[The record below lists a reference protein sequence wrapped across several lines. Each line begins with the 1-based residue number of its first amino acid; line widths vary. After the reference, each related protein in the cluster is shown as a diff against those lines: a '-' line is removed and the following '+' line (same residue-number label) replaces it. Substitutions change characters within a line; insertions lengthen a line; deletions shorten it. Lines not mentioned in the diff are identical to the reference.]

1 MIVRVRGPPLR
12 RRRKGA
18 FFWVVVVY
26 KFDHK
31 DLLGIEQLSVS
42 DINVILDTADAF
54 LEISSRDIKKVPTL
68 RGKSIITLFYEPST
82 RTKASFEMA
91 AKRLSADTLSLSANE
106 SSMVKGETLID
117 TAQNLE
123 AMNPD
128 IIVLRHPSSGAP
140 HLLAEHLNAG
150 VINAGDGMHEHPSQA
165 LLDLFTIRK
174 KKGRIKGLRVVI
186 VGDIAHSRVAR
197 SDIVALRKMGAQVT
211 VSGPPTMIPPDIES
225 FGVKVVFDPA
235 RALKNKD
242 VIIVLPI
249 QLERQQGIL
258 FPSLREYSIFFGLNQ
273 ELLKGAK
280 TDVIIMHPGPINRG
294 VEITGDV
301 ADGPLSV
308 ILDQVSNGV
317 AIRMALLYLLIGGGR
332 GDNLD

>member
-1 MIVRVRGPPLR
+1 MIVRVREPPLR

-140 HLLAEHLNAG
+140 HLLAEHLNTG

-186 VGDIAHSRVAR
+186 VGDVAHSRVAR

-242 VIIVLPI
+242 VIIVLRI